1 MASSACC
8 SATPRWRSSDPARF
22 PSRQVV
28 AVPGEADKAQ
38 AEVDFGGGDRG
49 VKRPLL
55 RYVPLEK
62 L

>member
-1 MASSACC
+1 
-8 SATPRWRSSDPARF
+8 
-22 PSRQVV
+22 VV
-28 AVPGEADKAQ
+28 AVSGEADKAR
-38 AEVDFGGGDRG
+38 AEVDFGGDRG